1 MRKPEIYL
9 WEPTLSPHKLP
20 LYRALQATGFFSRVV
35 YISEQSLSKER
46 RAQGWSNAVLASDDI
61 ILAPSKVQVAEIISN
76 AGDDAVHVFS
86 GLRKVG
92 SIVEGLRLCAVHAR
106 HFGVMHEPR
115 VFDFGSG
122 LLRLAQSWAT
132 EGAIRRHAKFVLAI
146 GAHGP
151 SWFKMSGYRAKT
163 IFPYAYFIDQNRTP
177 VAEASSDGL
186 TRIGYLGRLEKAKGA
201 HLLKEAFAR
210 LPDRFELRIAGAG
223 SLADDLKHLEAEHP
237 GRVEFVGKIEM
248 ERVNQFLDGL
258 DLLVLPSIT
267 RDDGWGVVVSEA
279 LMRGLAVVVSEAAG
293 ASACLAVPSLLGR
306 KVKSNSAK
314 AISDAILDISEKGEC
329 GDQSRIL
336 RADWARDNLV
346 ASHGAE
352 YMRNVI
358 EFSLSYAPHPGKFLS
373 DPPRHGEFIDH

>member
-1 MRKPEIYL
+1 
-9 WEPTLSPHKLP
+9 LP
-20 LYRALQATGFFSRVV
+20 LYRALQADGIFSRVV
-35 YISEQSLSKER
+35 YISEQPLSEER
-46 RAQGWSNAVLASDDI
+46 RAQGWSSALLATDDI
-61 ILAPSKVQVAEIISN
+61 ILAPSKIQVAEIISN
-76 AGDDAVHVFS
+76 AGNDAVHVFS

-92 SIVEGLRLCAVHAR
+92 CIVEGLRLCAAEAR

-132 EGAIRRHAKFVLAI
+132 EGDSRRHAKFVLAI

-151 SWFKMSGYRAKT
+151 SWFKMSGYRAKI

-177 VAEASSDGL
+177 VAAGSSDGV

-201 HLLKEAFAR
+201 HLLKEAFAH

-223 SLADDLKHLEAEHP
+223 SLAEDLKSLEAKHP

-248 ERVNQFLDGL
+248 DRVNQFLDGL

-293 ASACLAVPSLLGR
+293 ASACLAMPSLLGR
-306 KVKSNSAK
+306 KVTANSAK
-314 AISDAILDISEKGEC
+314 AISAAILDISEKGEC
-329 GDQSRIL
+329 GDKSRTL
-336 RADWARDNLV
+336 RAAWAQDNLV

-358 EFSLSYAPHPGKFLS
+358 EFLLSSAPHPGKLLG
-373 DPPRHGEFIDH
+373 DPPHRGQSVNL